1 MKPIVLL
8 GATGSIGTQTREVA
22 KRHGWEIV
30 GLAAHRASSD
40 IIRAARE
47 YPDAA
52 VVVTDP
58 SKDGRE
64 HLVSELGARVSFG
77 IEAMVDMA
85 ASPGAI
91 VVNGVVGAV
100 GLRSSVAAL
109 KAGNRLALANKESLV
124 AGGPVVIAAAQQGH
138 AEIIPVDSEHSAL
151 WQCLVGEK
159 RGDVRRLI
167 VTASGGPFR
176 GRTTKDLLTVTVDE
190 ALNHPTFAMGQ
201 RLTIDS
207 ATLMNKALEVIEA
220 HYLFDMSYDQIDVVV
235 HPQSIIHSMVEYI
248 DGAIIAQIGV
258 PDMHLPIQYALSYPD
273 RVQTPPEDL
282 DLTAQ
287 ALTFYEPDVTTFRCL
302 ALGYAAGRAG
312 GSAPTT
318 LNAADEV
325 AVAAFLDGRISF
337 LTISEVVEAVLD
349 DAEHGP
355 LCTVDDVIAYDTAAR
370 RAALQWITSRQ

>member
-1 MKPIVLL
+1 MK
-8 GATGSIGTQTREVA
+8 Q
-22 KRHGWEIV
+22 
-30 GLAAHRASSD
+30 
-40 IIRAARE
+40 
-47 YPDAA
+47 
-52 VVVTDP
+52 
-58 SKDGRE
+58 
-64 HLVSELGARVSFG
+64 
-77 IEAMVDMA
+77 
-85 ASPGAI
+85 
-91 VVNGVVGAV
+91 
-100 GLRSSVAAL
+100 
-109 KAGNRLALANKESLV
+109 
-124 AGGPVVIAAAQQGH
+124 AGGADWDEA
-138 AEIIPVDSEHSAL
+138 
-151 WQCLVGEK
+151 
-159 RGDVRRLI
+159 
-167 VTASGGPFR
+167 
-176 GRTTKDLLTVTVDE
+176 VTVDE

-248 DGAIIAQIGV
+248 DGAIIAQIGA

-355 LCTVDDVIAYDTAAR
+355 LSTVDDVIAYDTAAR